1 MKNNYYQQKTWRVV
15 HTFFDKIILRNFC
28 KITLL
33 TLSLLSFSSASVQ
46 AIEIGQPAPDFT
58 LKSLQGKNLNLKE
71 QRGNIIM
78 INFWASWCGPCR
90 KEMPVL
96 EKFYRKYND
105 LGVYVWGVNVEQEN
119 QAGRDFLKDLN
130 LTFPIFFDQ
139 TNTLSA
145 TYQVKA
151 MPTTVI
157 VDRNGIIRYVFR
169 GYKSGYEKKYAK
181 AIKKLIRE

>member
-1 MKNNYYQQKTWRVV
+1 MKVI
-15 HTFFDKIILRNFC
+15 FDKSSVLVLANAFFHRNLTQIFT
-28 KITLL
+28 KSALVIITLYF
-33 TLSLLSFSSASVQ
+33 FSSLSVQ
-46 AIEIGQPAPDFT
+46 ALEVGQPAPDFT

-90 KEMPVL
+90 TEMPVL
-96 EKFYRKYND
+96 ENFYKKYNE

-130 LTFPIFFDQ
+130 LTFPILFDQ

-145 TYQVKA
+145 TYDVKA

-157 VDRNGIIRYVFR
+157 VDRNGLVRYVFR
-169 GYKSGYEKKYAK
+169 GYKAGYEKKYAK